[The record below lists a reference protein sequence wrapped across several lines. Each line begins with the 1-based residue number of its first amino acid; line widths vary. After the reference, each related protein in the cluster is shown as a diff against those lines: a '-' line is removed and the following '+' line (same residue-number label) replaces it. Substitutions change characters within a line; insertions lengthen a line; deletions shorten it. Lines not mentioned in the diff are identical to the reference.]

1 MELFKI
7 LGTIAI
13 SGAEKAEKDTEKV
26 SDASQKSAKKIGESF
41 KTVGNTYEAI
51 GKTIV
56 KMAKVGVAAIGTVST
71 VVGALTKSAVEN
83 YAEYEQLVG
92 GVETLFKD
100 SADRVVEYANNA

>member
-1 MELFKI
+1 MAKKSDIFSLFYFEKKEGVNLMELFKI

-41 KTVGNTYEAI
+41 KTVENTYEAI

-83 YAEYEQLVG
+83 
-92 GVETLFKD
+92 
-100 SADRVVEYANNA
+100 